1 MKAHVNGNGCIS
13 CGLCV
18 ATCPNVFRMNCDD
31 VAEAYVDVVA
41 AEDEAD
47 VQEACDSC
55 PTGVITIK

>member
-1 MKAHVNGNGCIS
+1 
-13 CGLCV
+13 
-18 ATCPNVFRMNCDD
+18 MNCDD

-47 VQEACDSC
+47 AQEACDNC